1 MNLSLFILTFAL
13 ETMNS
18 SLMKILFYADTV
30 FGFGGVQRVL
40 AVIAKALSDEHDV
53 TILSTDTDVNL
64 SMYGY
69 KQSNVKFDYITYQGK
84 IDLEFYL
91 CKTISFL
98 YKKILP
104 HSSATSKLYSYSFFR
119 PSYKRQLISK
129 INSGHYDTVVGVH
142 AFLSLHLA
150 AVRNLLNSKNV
161 TAWMHNSY
169 NALFDKDNPYLPGLK
184 SFFANEMR
192 GLEGIVVLSK
202 SDERLFREN
211 LGLESV
217 TIYNPLTLTPRG
229 RASVEYKK
237 FLAIGR
243 FSPKHKGFDLLIK
256 AFAKFSQTNNDW
268 MLEIVGEGEEEN
280 MYRQLIAEH
289 HLEQRVKICPFTN
302 DIQRHYAGAS
312 VYVLSSR
319 WEGQPLVLVE
329 AMAHGLPI
337 ASSDLP
343 VAKELLEG
351 RHCGTFFKCGAIDD
365 MAVALNRMASTTK
378 WAEMSENALQTSS
391 LFSVENIRQ
400 QWIQVLKRFTFQRF
414 S

>member
-69 KQSNVKFDYITYQGK
+69 GQSNVKFEYITYQGK
-84 IDLEFYL
+84 INFEFYL
-91 CKTISFL
+91 CKTISFI
-98 YKKILP
+98 YKKVLP
-104 HSSATSKLYSYSFFR
+104 HNSATSRLYSYSFFR
-119 PSYKRQLISK
+119 PSYKKLLIAK
-129 INSGHYDTVVGVH
+129 INGGEYDAVIGVH

-150 AVRNLLNSKNV
+150 SVRKRLNVKNIIG
-161 TAWMHNSY
+161 WMHNSY
-169 NALFDKDNPYLPGLK
+169 DALFEKNNPYLPGLK
-184 SFFANEMR
+184 SFVANEMKR
-192 GLEGIVVLSK
+192 LDGIVVLSK
-202 SDERLFREN
+202 SDASLFRDN

-217 TIYNPLTLTPRG
+217 TICNPLTLEPQG
-229 RASVEYKK
+229 RASLGYKK

-256 AFAKFSQTNNDW
+256 AFAKFAQTNSDW
-268 MLEIVGEGEEEN
+268 TLEIVGEGEEVFI
-280 MYRQLIAEH
+280 YRQLIIEN
-289 HLEQRVKICPFTN
+289 HLEKRVKLCPFTK

-337 ASSDLP
+337 VSSDLP

-351 RHCGTFFKCGAIDD
+351 RGCGMFFNCGDIDD
-365 MAVALNRMASTTK
+365 MAMALSRMSSTTQ
-378 WAEMSENALQTSS
+378 WAGMSENALQTSS
-391 LFSVENIRQ
+391 HFKVENIRQ
-400 QWIQVLKRFTFQRF
+400 QWIRELHF
-414 S
+414 

>member
-13 ETMNS
+13 KTMNT

-98 YKKILP
+98 YKKVLP

-119 PSYKRQLISK
+119 SSYKKQLIAK
-129 INSGHYDTVVGVH
+129 INGGGYDVVIGVH

-150 AVRNLLNSKNV
+150 AVRNHLNVKNV

-229 RASVEYKK
+229 RASVKYKK

-280 MYRQLIAEH
+280 IYRQLIAEH
-289 HLEQRVKICPFTN
+289 QLEQRVKICPFTN

-351 RHCGTFFKCGAIDD
+351 RHCGTFFKCGDIDD
-365 MAVALNRMASTTK
+365 MALALNRMASTTE
-378 WAEMSENALQTSS
+378 WAGMSEKALKTSS
-391 LFSVENIRQ
+391 LFKVENIMQ
-400 QWIQVLKRFTFQRF
+400 QWVKVLQRC
-414 S
+414 SVAALQ

>member
-1 MNLSLFILTFAL
+1 
-13 ETMNS
+13 
-18 SLMKILFYADTV
+18 MKILFYADTV

-40 AVIAKALSDEHDV
+40 AVIAKALAKDNDV
-53 TILSTDTDVNL
+53 TILSTDTDENL

-69 KQSNVKFDYITYQGK
+69 NESDIHFDYISYNGK
-84 IDLEFYL
+84 KNLEYFT
-91 CKTISFL
+91 CKAISYL
-98 YKKILP
+98 YKKVLP
-104 HSSATSKLYSYSFFR
+104 KNRFTARLYSYSFFR

-150 AVRNLLNSKNV
+150 AVRSRLNSKNV

-169 NALFDKDNPYLPGLK
+169 NALFDKENPYLPGLK
-184 SFFANEMR
+184 SFFSNEMR

-202 SDERLFREN
+202 SDERLFRDN

-280 MYRQLIAEH
+280 IYRQLIAEH
-289 HLEQRVKICPFTN
+289 QLEQRVKICPFTN

-337 ASSDLP
+337 VSSDLP

-351 RHCGTFFKCGAIDD
+351 RHCGTFFKCGDIDD
-365 MAVALNRMASTTK
+365 MSLALQRMSSTTE
-378 WAEMSENALQTSS
+378 WADMSENALQTSS

-400 QWIQVLKRFTFQRF
+400 QWIQML
-414 S
+414 

>member
-13 ETMNS
+13 ETMNT

-98 YKKILP
+98 YKKVLP

-119 PSYKRQLISK
+119 PSYKKQLIAK
-129 INSGHYDTVVGVH
+129 INGGGYDVVIGVH

-150 AVRNLLNSKNV
+150 AVRNHLNVKNV

-169 NALFDKDNPYLPGLK
+169 NALFDKENPYLPGLK

-192 GLEGIVVLSK
+192 RLEGIVVLSK
-202 SDERLFREN
+202 SDERLFRDN

-280 MYRQLIAEH
+280 IYRQLIAEH
-289 HLEQRVKICPFTN
+289 QLEQRVKICPFTN

-337 ASSDLP
+337 VSSDLP

-351 RHCGTFFKCGAIDD
+351 RHCGTFFKCGDIDD
-365 MAVALNRMASTTK
+365 ISLALQRMSSTTE
-378 WAEMSENALQTSS
+378 WADMSENALQTSS

-400 QWIQVLKRFTFQRF
+400 QWIQML
-414 S
+414 

>member
-1 MNLSLFILTFAL
+1 
-13 ETMNS
+13 
-18 SLMKILFYADTV
+18 MKILFYADTV

-53 TILSTDTDVNL
+53 TILSTDTYVNL

-69 KQSNVKFDYITYQGK
+69 RQSNVKFDYITYQGK

-150 AVRNLLNSKNV
+150 AVRNRLNSKNV

-169 NALFDKDNPYLPGLK
+169 DALFEKNNPYLPGLK
-184 SFFANEMR
+184 SFFSNEMKR
-192 GLEGIVVLSK
+192 LDGIVVLSK
-202 SDERLFREN
+202 SDASLFRDN
-211 LGLESV
+211 LGLECM
-217 TIYNPLTLTPRG
+217 TIYNPLTLEPRG
-229 RASVEYKK
+229 KASSEYKK
-237 FLAIGR
+237 ILAIGR

-256 AFAKFSQTNNDW
+256 AFANFAQTDSDW
-268 MLEIVGEGEEEN
+268 TLEIVGEGEEEFI
-280 MYRQLIAEH
+280 YRQLIIEN
-289 HLEQRVKICPFTN
+289 HLEKRVKLCPFTK

-337 ASSDLP
+337 VSSDLP

-351 RHCGTFFKCGAIDD
+351 RGCGIFFNCGDIND
-365 MAVALNRMASTTK
+365 MALALSRMSSTTE
-378 WAEMSENALQTSS
+378 WADMSEKALKTSS
-391 LFSVENIRQ
+391 LFKVENIMQ
-400 QWIQVLKRFTFQRF
+400 QWVKVLQRC
-414 S
+414 SVAALQ

>member
-1 MNLSLFILTFAL
+1 
-13 ETMNS
+13 
-18 SLMKILFYADTV
+18 MKILFYADTV

-98 YKKILP
+98 YKKVLP

-119 PSYKRQLISK
+119 PSYKKQLIAK
-129 INSGHYDTVVGVH
+129 INGGGYDVVIGVH

-150 AVRNLLNSKNV
+150 AVRNHLNVKNV

-202 SDERLFREN
+202 SDERLFRDN

-268 MLEIVGEGEEEN
+268 MLEIVGEGDEEN
-280 MYRQLIAEH
+280 IYRQLIAEH

-337 ASSDLP
+337 VSSDLP

-351 RHCGTFFKCGAIDD
+351 RHCGTFFKCGDIDD
-365 MAVALNRMASTTK
+365 ISLALQRMSSTTE
-378 WAEMSENALQTSS
+378 WADMSENALQTSS

-400 QWIQVLKRFTFQRF
+400 QWIQML
-414 S
+414 

>member
-69 KQSNVKFDYITYQGK
+69 GQSNVKFEYITYQGK
-84 IDLEFYL
+84 INFEFYL
-91 CKTISFL
+91 CKTISFI
-98 YKKILP
+98 YKKVLP
-104 HSSATSKLYSYSFFR
+104 HNSATSRLYSYSFFR
-119 PSYKRQLISK
+119 PSYKKLLIAK
-129 INSGHYDTVVGVH
+129 INGGEYDAVIGVH

-150 AVRNLLNSKNV
+150 SVRKRLNVKNIIG
-161 TAWMHNSY
+161 WMHNSY
-169 NALFDKDNPYLPGLK
+169 DALFEKNNPYLPGLK
-184 SFFANEMR
+184 SFFANEMKR
-192 GLEGIVVLSK
+192 LDGIVVLSK
-202 SDERLFREN
+202 SDASLFRDN
-211 LGLESV
+211 LGLECM
-217 TIYNPLTLTPRG
+217 TIYNPLTLEPRG
-229 RASVEYKK
+229 KASLGYKK

-256 AFAKFSQTNNDW
+256 AFAKFAQTNSDW
-268 MLEIVGEGEEEN
+268 TLEIVGEGEEEFI
-280 MYRQLIAEH
+280 YRQLIIEN
-289 HLEQRVKICPFTN
+289 HLEKRVKLCPFTK

-312 VYVLSSR
+312 AYVLSSR

-337 ASSDLP
+337 VSSDLP

-351 RHCGTFFKCGAIDD
+351 RDCGMFFNCGDIDD
-365 MAVALNRMASTTK
+365 MARALDLMASTDK
-378 WAEMSENALQTSS
+378 WTDMSENALMTSS
-391 LFSVENIRQ
+391 HFKVENIRQ
-400 QWIQVLKRFTFQRF
+400 QWVKLLQRNFRFW
-414 S
+414 

>member
-1 MNLSLFILTFAL
+1 
-13 ETMNS
+13 
-18 SLMKILFYADTV
+18 MKILFYADTV

-40 AVIAKALSDEHDV
+40 AVIAKALAKDNDV
-53 TILSTDTDVNL
+53 TILSTDTDENL

-69 KQSNVKFDYITYQGK
+69 NQSDIHFDYISYNGK
-84 IDLEFYL
+84 KNLEYFT
-91 CKTISFL
+91 CKAISYL
-98 YKKILP
+98 YKKVLP
-104 HSSATSKLYSYSFFR
+104 KNRFTARLYSYSFFR

-150 AVRNLLNSKNV
+150 AVRNRLNSKNV

-169 NALFDKDNPYLPGLK
+169 NALFDKENPYLPGLK

-192 GLEGIVVLSK
+192 GLDGIVVLSK
-202 SDERLFREN
+202 SDERLFRDN

-280 MYRQLIAEH
+280 IYRQLIAEH
-289 HLEQRVKICPFTN
+289 QLEQRVKICPFTN

-337 ASSDLP
+337 VSSDLP

-351 RHCGTFFKCGAIDD
+351 RHCGTFFKCGDIDD
-365 MAVALNRMASTTK
+365 MSLALQRMSSTTE
-378 WAEMSENALQTSS
+378 WADMSEKALKTSS
-391 LFSVENIRQ
+391 LFKVENIMQ
-400 QWIQVLKRFTFQRF
+400 QWVKVLQRC
-414 S
+414 SVAALQ

>member
-1 MNLSLFILTFAL
+1 
-13 ETMNS
+13 
-18 SLMKILFYADTV
+18 MKILFYADTV

-40 AVIAKALSDEHDV
+40 AVIAKALSEDNDV
-53 TILSTDTDVNL
+53 TILSTDTDENL

-69 KQSNVKFDYITYQGK
+69 NQSDIRFDYISYIGK
-84 IDLEFYL
+84 KNLEYFT
-91 CKTISFL
+91 CKAISYL
-98 YKKILP
+98 YKKVLP
-104 HSSATSKLYSYSFFR
+104 QNDFTAHLYSYSFFR

-129 INSGHYDTVVGVH
+129 INSGHYDTVIGVH

-150 AVRNLLNSKNV
+150 SVRKHLNVKNV

-169 NALFDKDNPYLPGLK
+169 NALFDKENPYLPGLK

-192 GLEGIVVLSK
+192 RLDGIVVLSK
-202 SDERLFREN
+202 SDEKLFRDN

-229 RASVEYKK
+229 RASVGYKK

-256 AFAKFSQTNNDW
+256 AFAKFAQTNNDW
-268 MLEIVGEGEEEN
+268 TLEIVGEGEEEII
-280 MYRQLIAEH
+280 YRQLIIENK
-289 HLEQRVKICPFTN
+289 LEKRVKICPFTK

-312 VYVLSSR
+312 AYVLSSR

-337 ASSDLP
+337 VSSDLP
-343 VAKELLEG
+343 VASELLEG
-351 RHCGTFFKCGAIDD
+351 RGCGMLFRCGDIDD
-365 MAVALNRMASTTK
+365 MAMALSSMSSTTE
-378 WAEMSENALQTSS
+378 WADMSENALKTSS
-391 LFSVENIRQ
+391 LFKVDNIRQ
-400 QWIQVLKRFTFQRF
+400 QWIKVLQRF
-414 S
+414 SVSVFQL

>member
-1 MNLSLFILTFAL
+1 
-13 ETMNS
+13 
-18 SLMKILFYADTV
+18 MKILFYADTV

-98 YKKILP
+98 YKKVLP

-119 PSYKRQLISK
+119 PSYKKQLIAK
-129 INSGHYDTVVGVH
+129 INGGGYDVVIGVH

-150 AVRNLLNSKNV
+150 AVRNHLNVKNV

-268 MLEIVGEGEEEN
+268 MLEIVGEGEEEH

-351 RHCGTFFKCGAIDD
+351 RHCGTFFKCGDIDA
-365 MAVALNRMASTTK
+365 MAVALNRMASTTE
-378 WAEMSENALQTSS
+378 WAGMSEKALKTSS
-391 LFSVENIRQ
+391 LFKVENIMQ
-400 QWIQVLKRFTFQRF
+400 QWVKVLQRC
-414 S
+414 SVAALQ

>member
-1 MNLSLFILTFAL
+1 
-13 ETMNS
+13 
-18 SLMKILFYADTV
+18 MKILFYADTV

-53 TILSTDTDVNL
+53 TILSTDTYVNL

-69 KQSNVKFDYITYQGK
+69 RQSNVKFDYITYQGK

-150 AVRNLLNSKNV
+150 AVRNRLNSKNV

-169 NALFDKDNPYLPGLK
+169 DALFEKNNPYLPGLK
-184 SFFANEMR
+184 SFFSNEMKR
-192 GLEGIVVLSK
+192 LDGIVVLSK
-202 SDERLFREN
+202 SDASLFRDN
-211 LGLESV
+211 LGLECM
-217 TIYNPLTLTPRG
+217 TIYNPLTLEPRG
-229 RASVEYKK
+229 KASSEYKK
-237 FLAIGR
+237 ILAIGR

-256 AFAKFSQTNNDW
+256 AFANFAQTDSDW
-268 MLEIVGEGEEEN
+268 TLEIVGEGEEEFI
-280 MYRQLIAEH
+280 YRQLIIEN
-289 HLEQRVKICPFTN
+289 HLEKRVKLCPFTK

-337 ASSDLP
+337 VSSDLP

-351 RHCGTFFKCGAIDD
+351 RGCGIFFNCSDIND
-365 MAVALNRMASTTK
+365 MALALSRMSSTTE
-378 WAEMSENALQTSS
+378 WADMSEKALKTSS
-391 LFSVENIRQ
+391 LFKVENILQ
-400 QWIQVLKRFTFQRF
+400 QWVKVLQRC
-414 S
+414 SVAALQ

>member
-1 MNLSLFILTFAL
+1 
-13 ETMNS
+13 
-18 SLMKILFYADTV
+18 MKILFYADTV

-40 AVIAKALSDEHDV
+40 AVFAKALSDEHDV

-98 YKKILP
+98 YKKVLP

-119 PSYKRQLISK
+119 PSYKKQLIAK
-129 INSGHYDTVVGVH
+129 INGGGYDVVIGVH

-150 AVRNLLNSKNV
+150 AVRNHLNVKNV

-192 GLEGIVVLSK
+192 RLEGIVVLSK
-202 SDERLFREN
+202 SDERLFRDD

-256 AFAKFSQTNNDW
+256 AFAKFSQTNIDW
-268 MLEIVGEGEEEN
+268 MLEIVGEGKEEN

-351 RHCGTFFKCGAIDD
+351 RHCGTFFKCGDIDD
-365 MAVALNRMASTTK
+365 MSLALQRMSSTTE
-378 WAEMSENALQTSS
+378 WADMSEKALKTSL
-391 LFSVENIRQ
+391 LFKVENIMQ
-400 QWIQVLKRFTFQRF
+400 QWVKMLQRCSVAALQRF
-414 S
+414 SYDIGTDSVPLYLL

>member
-13 ETMNS
+13 ETMNT

-69 KQSNVKFDYITYQGK
+69 RQSNVKFDYITYQGK
-84 IDLEFYL
+84 IDQEFYL
-91 CKTISFL
+91 CKTISFI
-98 YKKILP
+98 YKKVLS
-104 HSSATSKLYSYSFFR
+104 HNSATSRLYSYSFFR
-119 PSYKRQLISK
+119 PSYKKQLIAK
-129 INSGHYDTVVGVH
+129 INGGEYDAVIGVH

-150 AVRNLLNSKNV
+150 SVRKRLNVKNIIG
-161 TAWMHNSY
+161 WMHNSY
-169 NALFDKDNPYLPGLK
+169 DALFEKENPYLPGLK

-192 GLEGIVVLSK
+192 RLDSIVVLSK
-202 SDERLFREN
+202 SDERLFRKN

-217 TIYNPLTLTPRG
+217 TIYNPLTLEPRG
-229 RASVEYKK
+229 RASLRYKK

-256 AFAKFSQTNNDW
+256 AFAVFARQNSDLT
-268 MLEIVGEGEEEN
+268 LEIVGEGEEEIT
-280 MYRQLIAEH
+280 YRQLIIENK
-289 HLEQRVKICPFTN
+289 LEKRVKICPFTK

-312 VYVLSSR
+312 AYVLSSR

-337 ASSDLP
+337 VSSDLP

-351 RHCGTFFKCGAIDD
+351 RGCGIFFNCGDIND
-365 MAVALNRMASTTK
+365 MARALGLMASTDK
-378 WAEMSENALQTSS
+378 WADMSENALKTSS
-391 LFSVENIRQ
+391 HFKVENIRQ
-400 QWIQVLKRFTFQRF
+400 QWVKLLQRCSVAVLQ
-414 S
+414 

>member
-1 MNLSLFILTFAL
+1 
-13 ETMNS
+13 
-18 SLMKILFYADTV
+18 MKILFYADTV

-98 YKKILP
+98 YKKVLP

-119 PSYKRQLISK
+119 PSYKKQLIAK
-129 INSGHYDTVVGVH
+129 INGGGYDVVIGVH

-150 AVRNLLNSKNV
+150 AVRNHLNVKNV

-268 MLEIVGEGEEEN
+268 MLEIVGEGDEEN
-280 MYRQLIAEH
+280 IYRQLIAEH

-337 ASSDLP
+337 VSSDLP

-351 RHCGTFFKCGAIDD
+351 RGCGIFFNCGDIND
-365 MAVALNRMASTTK
+365 MALALSRMSSTTE
-378 WAEMSENALQTSS
+378 WADMSEKALKTSS
-391 LFSVENIRQ
+391 LFKVENILQ
-400 QWIQVLKRFTFQRF
+400 QWVKVLQRC
-414 S
+414 SVAALQ

>member
-98 YKKILP
+98 YKKVLP

-119 PSYKRQLISK
+119 PSYKKQLIAK
-129 INSGHYDTVVGVH
+129 INGGGYDVVIGVH

-150 AVRNLLNSKNV
+150 AVRNHLNVKNV

-217 TIYNPLTLTPRG
+217 TIYNPLTLTPHG

-237 FLAIGR
+237 FLAVGR

-280 MYRQLIAEH
+280 MYMQLIAEH

-337 ASSDLP
+337 VSSDLP

-351 RHCGTFFKCGAIDD
+351 RHCGTFFKCGDIED
-365 MAVALNRMASTTK
+365 MALALQRMSSTTE
-378 WAEMSENALQTSS
+378 WADMSENALQTSS

-400 QWIQVLKRFTFQRF
+400 QWIQML
-414 S
+414 

>member
-98 YKKILP
+98 YKKVLP

-119 PSYKRQLISK
+119 PSYKKQLIAK
-129 INSGHYDTVVGVH
+129 INGGGYDVVIGVH

-150 AVRNLLNSKNV
+150 AVRNHLNVKNV

-169 NALFDKDNPYLPGLK
+169 NALFDKESPYLPGLK

-280 MYRQLIAEH
+280 IYRQLIAEH
-289 HLEQRVKICPFTN
+289 QLEQRVKICPFTN

-337 ASSDLP
+337 VSSDLP

-351 RHCGTFFKCGAIDD
+351 RHCGTFFKCGDIDD
-365 MAVALNRMASTTK
+365 ISLALQRMSSTTE
-378 WAEMSENALQTSS
+378 WADMSENALQTSS

-400 QWIQVLKRFTFQRF
+400 QWIQML
-414 S
+414 

>member
-1 MNLSLFILTFAL
+1 
-13 ETMNS
+13 
-18 SLMKILFYADTV
+18 MKILFYADTV

-40 AVIAKALSDEHDV
+40 AVIAKALSEDNDV
-53 TILSTDTDVNL
+53 TILSTDTDENL

-69 KQSNVKFDYITYQGK
+69 NQSDIRFDYISYIGK
-84 IDLEFYL
+84 KNLEYFT
-91 CKTISFL
+91 CKAISYL

-104 HSSATSKLYSYSFFR
+104 KNKFTARLYSYSFFR

-129 INSGHYDTVVGVH
+129 INSGNYDSVVGVH

-150 AVRNLLNSKNV
+150 SVRKHLNVKNV

-169 NALFDKDNPYLPGLK
+169 NALFDKENPYLPGLK

-192 GLEGIVVLSK
+192 RMDGIVVLSK
-202 SDERLFREN
+202 SDEQLFHDN

-217 TIYNPLTLTPRG
+217 IIYNPLTLIPRG
-229 RASVEYKK
+229 RASVGYKK

-256 AFAKFSQTNNDW
+256 AFAKFAQTNNDW
-268 MLEIVGEGEEEN
+268 TLEIVGEGEEEII
-280 MYRQLIAEH
+280 YRQLIIENK
-289 HLEQRVKICPFTN
+289 LEKRVKISPFTK

-312 VYVLSSR
+312 AYVLSSR

-337 ASSDLP
+337 VSSDLP
-343 VAKELLEG
+343 VASELLEG
-351 RHCGTFFKCGAIDD
+351 RGCVMLFRCGDIDD
-365 MAVALNRMASTTK
+365 MVMALSSMSSTTE
-378 WAEMSENALQTSS
+378 WADMSENALKTSS
-391 LFSVENIRQ
+391 LFKVDNIRQ
-400 QWIQVLKRFTFQRF
+400 QWIKVLQRF
-414 S
+414 SVSVFQL